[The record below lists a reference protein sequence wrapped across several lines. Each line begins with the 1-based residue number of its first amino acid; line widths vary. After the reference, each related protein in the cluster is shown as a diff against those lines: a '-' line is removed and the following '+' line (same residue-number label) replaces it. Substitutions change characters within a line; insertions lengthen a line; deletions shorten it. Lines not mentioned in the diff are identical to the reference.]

1 MYVRVHTCPQTYAQ
15 MAPMSTTK
23 SREIA
28 NSYAQGKAG
37 GLLFR
42 FITKGRSKGVPI
54 DFLSVYP
61 KEKEFLYP
69 PLTGLEQDEH
79 LTVTTEDG
87 VMIVPVRPTMS

>member
-1 MYVRVHTCPQTYAQ
+1 

-28 NSYAQGKAG
+28 NSYAHGKAG

-69 PLTGLEQDEH
+69 PLTGLDHDEH
-79 LTVTTEDG
+79 STVTTEDG